1 MPMDRTRYPKNW
13 DAIARA
19 RKEAAGW
26 RCEQCDRPCRKPGEN
41 RAQFEMR
48 LIEDEEE
55 WLEDLWEY
63 EVDGDEDTAIALPR
77 FVRFVLTVAHLNQ
90 DPGDNRPDNL
100 KALCSVCHLNHD
112 RPFQQQNAMGK
123 RERRG
128 QTNIFDLTEPKPA
141 GHGKQPNQIQI
152 PIRVEER

>member
-1 MPMDRTRYPKNW
+1 MPMDKSRYPKNW

-26 RCEQCDRPCRKPGEN
+26 HCEQCDRPCRQPGETRDEFEARLAE
-41 RAQFEMR
+41 RA
-48 LIEDEEE
+48 EE

-63 EVDGDEDTAIALPR
+63 QQDGDSVIALPR

-90 DPGDNRPDNL
+90 DPGNNRPENL

-112 RPFQQQNAMGK
+112 RPFQQQNAMSK
-123 RERRG
+123 RERGG
-128 QTNIFDLTEPKPA
+128 QTNLLAEPA
-141 GHGKQPNQIQI
+141 GHGKNPAQRQPTLFKGDA
-152 PIRVEER
+152 P